1 MRGQRPAEAR
11 FVRGGGRLEHLG
23 RSLEHRVRGT
33 WGIGPGA
40 RLQRGRQ
47 RTGERLEE
55 RTAGEG
61 FQQRRRHEYTLH
73 TVSPAAAPLPRSG
86 RSPHGAWHLGLV
98 PIVLFIIVVGVYA
111 PSVRN
116 DFVYDDIVLIV
127 NQAPPR
133 SAADIARVF
142 TERHWGNLPYYR
154 PIARLTMV
162 LQKWAHG
169 NEPGGYH
176 VFNVALMGVA
186 ALLLY
191 GLLRSAA
198 FAVPRVPAAIGAAL
212 FALHP
217 IAATTVYPIC
227 SGRETLLPAVFVIAA
242 VYAYLRPG
250 RLWYVAALGCFA
262 LALLSKEQ
270 AVITPGLFVAADVLG
285 LSPRSSPHPGRRRG
299 VAGWARHYAQIYA
312 PVAGV
317 LALYLLVR
325 WGLFGGGV
333 EHRVAAIG
341 HPALPVWS
349 MLYAMQTVV
358 APFIEEVYEP
368 RLEVWLSPLRLLVAL
383 AVVVVWA
390 VAAHRRWA
398 TVRRAV
404 LFWGAWVLLTLL
416 PTANLLR
423 QEAPFAERYAFLAL
437 AGVVGAVLAVVSP
450 AWEAGKER
458 WRVASGRPGSD
469 SAIGW
474 ARWQSWFA
482 GVGAAIVV
490 LAAIVTVNR
499 GRYYRDDVTFTR
511 QWLRADPES
520 AQANLYLG
528 QLLLADG
535 DLDGA
540 ASHMEA
546 ALRSFPAYADA
557 EYHLGLLWQRRGD
570 PVRAAEHLE
579 RALRIRPTYLEA
591 LNNVGLLLL
600 EQGDLPAAAN
610 RLQRALDLDPGFAVA
625 HFNLAMVRRRE
636 DKNGEAIQHLEA
648 AVRLQPSYA
657 DARYWLAVML
667 EAQGDNA
674 GAVAQLERAI
684 ADRPDLV
691 DAHNRLAAIL
701 QREGRQEEAAA
712 HYRYALRLAPDS
724 VDAHTNLGV
733 ILHRQGQL
741 GEAAGH
747 FERALALAPERPEV
761 HNNLGAVF
769 LAQGR
774 LGEAVV
780 QFEEAVRLNPEYA
793 EGWNSLG
800 AATATRGNL
809 AAAQAHFERALR
821 IRPDYT
827 TAQQS
832 LERVRA
838 LRAQRPPG

>member
-1 MRGQRPAEAR
+1 
-11 FVRGGGRLEHLG
+11 
-23 RSLEHRVRGT
+23 
-33 WGIGPGA
+33 
-40 RLQRGRQ
+40 
-47 RTGERLEE
+47 
-55 RTAGEG
+55 
-61 FQQRRRHEYTLH
+61 
-73 TVSPAAAPLPRSG
+73 
-86 RSPHGAWHLGLV
+86 V
-98 PIVLFIIVVGVYA
+98 PILLFIIVVGVYA

-116 DFVYDDIVLIV
+116 GFVYDDIVLIV
-127 NQAPPR
+127 NQPPPS

-142 TERHWGNLPYYR
+142 TERHWWNLPYYR

-176 VFNVALMGVA
+176 VFNAALMGVA

-191 GLLRSAA
+191 ALLRSAP
-198 FAVPRVPAAIGAAL
+198 FAVSQVPAAIGAAL

-250 RLWYVAALGCFA
+250 RLWYLTALGCFA

-270 AVITPGLFVAADVLG
+270 SVITPGLFVAADVLG
-285 LSPRSSPHPGRRRG
+285 LSPRSSPRRG
-299 VAGWARHYAQIYA
+299 GAGWLRHYAAIYM

-325 WGLFGGGV
+325 WGLFGSGV
-333 EHRVAAIG
+333 EHRVG
-341 HPALPVWS
+341 VLWQPALPAWS
-349 MLYAMQTVV
+349 MLYALQTVV
-358 APFIEEVYEP
+358 APFVEEVYEP
-368 RLEVWLSPLRLLVAL
+368 RLEVWLSPLRLLVGL

-390 VAAHRRWA
+390 VAAYRRWA
-398 TVRRAV
+398 TVGRTV
-404 LFWGAWVLLTLL
+404 LFWGAWVLLALL
-416 PTANLLR
+416 PTANLLQ

-437 AGVVGAVLAVVSP
+437 AGVVGAVLAVVAP
-450 AWEAGKER
+450 AREAGKEG
-458 WRVASGRPGSD
+458 WRVA
-469 SAIGW
+469 I
-474 ARWQSWFA
+474 
-482 GVGAAIVV
+482 GAAIVV
-490 LAAIVTVNR
+490 LAAMVSVNR
-499 GRYYRDDVTFTR
+499 GRYYRDDITFTR
-511 QWLRADPES
+511 QWLRADPNS
-520 AQANLYLG
+520 GQANLYLG
-528 QLLLADG
+528 QLLLAES

-540 ASHMEA
+540 ASHFEA
-546 ALRSFPAYADA
+546 ALRSVRAYPEA

-570 PVRAAEHLE
+570 TVRAVEYLE
-579 RALRIRPTYLEA
+579 RAIRIRPTYLEA
-591 LNNVGLLLL
+591 LNNLGLLLL

-610 RLQRALDLDPGFAVA
+610 RLQRALDLDPGFGVA

-636 DKNGEAIQHLEA
+636 GNDGEAIRHLEA
-648 AVRLQPSYA
+648 AVRLQPSHA
-657 DARYWLAVML
+657 EARYWLAVML
-667 EAQGDNA
+667 EAQGDRA

-684 ADRPDLV
+684 RDRPDLV
-691 DAHNRLAAIL
+691 DAHNRLAALL

-712 HYRYALRLAPDS
+712 HHRYALRIAPDS

-741 GEAAGH
+741 DEAAGH

-774 LGEAVV
+774 VGEAVA

-809 AAAQAHFERALR
+809 AAAQAHFERALS
-821 IRPDYT
+821 IRPDYA
-827 TAQQS
+827 TARES

-838 LRAQRPPG
+838 MRAQQPPR